1 MTRKVQRGTCLRFA
15 SGIESDT
22 AGELFLVGK
31 RCQQAVLN
39 HGKVAPAPVFAAENS
54 LQVGQ
59 HALESE
65 FASSIESEGEPHYQS

>member
-1 MTRKVQRGTCLRFA
+1 MSLFTYNDPRA
-15 SGIESDT
+15 SATLVHPQVDT

-31 RCQQAVLN
+31 RCQQAALN

-65 FASSIESEGEPHYQS
+65 FASSIR